1 MGTGCIRR
9 AAAGDQ
15 DLARTRPYAAIN
27 AVMDLVDLGVLAA
40 AEPASALHQ
49 IVRLGLYP
57 RPEAVAVKGLHC
69 EAIAAARAASIAS
82 KQRGSGRA
90 KSGHLAAG
98 SRLRLSSL
106 PM

>member
-1 MGTGCIRR
+1 MGTACIRR

-40 AEPASALHQ
+40 AEPTSALHQ
-49 IVRLGLYP
+49 LSALVYP